1 MPCYHPLTA
10 YYSKEI
16 GKSGKR
22 GITFNRAA
30 SFSGNALRVPC
41 GQCVGCR
48 LERSRQWAMRCLH
61 EKRLH
66 KDNCFVTLTY
76 DNEHLPVGG
85 TLVKRDLQLFM
96 KRLRNE
102 LGNGVRFYACGEYG
116 DLNRRPHYH
125 VLLFNVAFPDKL
137 LWKQSK
143 RGEPLYTSRTLGD
156 MWPFGFHS
164 IGDITFESAA
174 YVARYVM
181 KKVTGKLAASHY
193 DVVDGDG
200 VVHARIPEFTVM
212 SRGGRAGGGGIG
224 IGWYEKYGAETYT
237 HDSVVVRGRLV
248 RPPRFYD
255 GKFELVDPVR
265 MSEIKKDRKRKAALQ
280 YKENLI
286 DRRLVR
292 EKVQELNLKALKRE
306 V

>member
-22 GITFNRAA
+22 GITFNRSA
-30 SFSGNALRVPC
+30 SFSGQALRVPC
-41 GQCVGCR
+41 GQCIGCR
-48 LERSRQWAMRCLH
+48 LEKSRQWAMRCMH

-85 TLVKRDLQLFM
+85 TLVKRDLVLFL
-96 KRLRNE
+96 KRLRNAK
-102 LGNGVRFYACGEYG
+102 GPGVRFYACGEYG

-125 VLLFNVAFPDKL
+125 VLLFNASFPDKL
-137 LWKQSK
+137 LWKHAK
-143 RGEPLYTSRTLGD
+143 RGEPLYTSAELGSY
-156 MWPFGFHS
+156 WPFGFHS
-164 IGDITFESAA
+164 IGDVTFDSAA

-181 KKVTGKLAASHY
+181 KKVTGPKAGSHY

-200 VVHARIPEFTVM
+200 VVHRRIAEFTNM
-212 SRGGRAGGGGIG
+212 SRGGRSGAGGIG
-224 IGWYEKYGAETYT
+224 KGWFDKYGAETYA
-237 HDSVVVRGRLV
+237 HDSVVMNGRLV
-248 RPPRFYD
+248 RPPRYYD
-255 GKFELVDPVR
+255 GKFEVADPSA
-265 MSEIKKDRKRKAALQ
+265 MADIKRLRKRRAALQ

-292 EKVQELNLKALKRE
+292 EKVQELNLKNLKRE

>member
-1 MPCYHPLTA
+1 MPCYHPLTG
-10 YYSKEI
+10 YYSQEI

-22 GITFNRAA
+22 GITFSRGA
-30 SFSGNALRVPC
+30 SFSGLPIKLPC
-41 GQCVGCR
+41 GQCIGCR

-66 KDNCFVTLTY
+66 VDNCFVTLTY
-76 DNEHLPVGG
+76 DNKYLPSGG

-102 LGNGVRFYACGEYG
+102 RGPGIRFYACGEYG
-116 DLNRRPHYH
+116 DVNRRPHYH
-125 VLLFNVAFPDKL
+125 AILFNVDFPDKVIH
-137 LWKQSK
+137 SRAK
-143 RGEPLYTSRTLGD
+143 RGEWLYTSAELSRLWT
-156 MWPFGFHS
+156 FGFS
-164 IGDITFESAA
+164 VIGDVSFDSAA

-181 KKVTGKLAASHY
+181 KKVTGKAAETAY

-200 VVHARIPEFTVM
+200 VVVTRIPEFTVM
-212 SRGGRAGGGGIG
+212 SRRPGVGR
-224 IGWYEKYGAETYT
+224 GWFDKYGQETYA
-237 HDSVVVRGRLV
+237 HDSVVVNGRLV

-255 GKFELVDPVR
+255 GMFEIAEPER
-265 MSEIKKDRKRKAALQ
+265 MRELKQARKRRAALQ
-280 YKENLI
+280 GEENLI

-306 V
+306 L